1 MDLKLKDKSVLVMA
15 SSDGIGKGIA
25 LEFAREGAKVML
37 FARREEKL
45 REVQAEILRETGRK
59 AEYLSGDMLRIEDI
73 KKVVGRATEIN
84 GPIYALVNNTGGP
97 PAGPFEKF
105 DDKAWTE
112 AFELTLLSY
121 IRSIREV
128 LPSMKKQG
136 KGRILNITSS
146 SVKRVLDN
154 LLLSNTFRMGIVG
167 LSKTLSGELGPDN
180 ILITVLGP
188 GKILTDRVEYL
199 DEIRARKAGLPK
211 DQFQANMKKSI
222 PLGRYGT
229 IEEFAKLSVF
239 LCSEAN
245 TYITGQTILVD
256 GGLVT
261 AY

>member
-59 AEYLSGDMLRIEDI
+59 AEYFSGDMLRIEDI
-73 KKVVGRATEIN
+73 KKVVGRATEKN

-180 ILITVLGP
+180 ILINVLGP

-211 DQFQANMKKSI
+211 DQFQAGMQKSI
-222 PLGRYGT
+222 PLRRYGT